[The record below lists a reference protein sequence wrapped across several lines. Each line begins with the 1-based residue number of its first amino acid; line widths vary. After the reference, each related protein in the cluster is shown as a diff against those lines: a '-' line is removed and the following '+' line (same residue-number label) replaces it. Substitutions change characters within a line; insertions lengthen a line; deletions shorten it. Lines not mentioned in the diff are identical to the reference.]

1 VKSSAITPRQPEVP
15 KCIAWF
21 VTDGYCILA
30 LKPETHNIQDDAR
43 RTSKVTENFE
53 MTNKIVVLVTCG
65 SVKEGRKIARALV
78 EQRIAACANIVTTP
92 VHSIY
97 RWKGR
102 VETAREFLLIIK
114 TTQARFAKLKAEV
127 KRRHSYNVPEIIALP
142 IALGASNYLR
152 WISDS
157 VQPLPGKNRFKSE

>member
-1 VKSSAITPRQPEVP
+1 
-15 KCIAWF
+15 
-21 VTDGYCILA
+21 
-30 LKPETHNIQDDAR
+30 
-43 RTSKVTENFE
+43 
-53 MTNKIVVLVTCG
+53 MTNKIAVLVTCG
-65 SVKEGRKIARALV
+65 SAKEARKIARAVV

-102 VETAREFLLIIK
+102 VETAREFLIIIK

-127 KRRHSYNVPEIIALP
+127 KRLHSYDLAEIIALP
-142 IALGASNYLR
+142 IAAAADYLT
-152 WISDS
+152 WISES

>member
-1 VKSSAITPRQPEVP
+1 
-15 KCIAWF
+15 
-21 VTDGYCILA
+21 LA
-30 LKPETHNIQDDAR
+30 LKPQTHNIQDDAR

-65 SVKEGRKIARALV
+65 SAKEARKIARAVV
-78 EQRIAACANIVTTP
+78 EQRIAACANILASP
-92 VHSIY
+92 VQSVY

-102 VETAREFLLIIK
+102 VESATEFLLIIK

-127 KRRHSYNVPEIIALP
+127 KRLHSYDIPEIIAVS
-142 IALGASNYLR
+142 IARGAANYLT

-157 VQPLPGKNRFKSE
+157 VKPTAKTE